1 MFSKMESL
9 RRPALDARALPT
21 QQVLPFSGTPSAPP
35 HVPQARKTLLSWQN
49 LQRPCCGLCSAGSRT
64 RLIQQRFRVRSQFRK
79 ITGLLVSFQRG
90 EGLYTWRGW
99 ESARLK
105 PSLSGAEDV
114 IWAPWHW
121 ADANRLAPRGPRQP
135 QDVLPG
141 PVSPARTLESQTLV
155 TAY

>member
-1 MFSKMESL
+1 MCAYQEQGMLKGGKGLEGDKSKSV
-9 RRPALDARALPT
+9 
-21 QQVLPFSGTPSAPP
+21 QWHSG
-35 HVPQARKTLLSWQN
+35 N
-49 LQRPCCGLCSAGSRT
+49 L
-64 RLIQQRFRVRSQFRK
+64 
-79 ITGLLVSFQRG
+79 
-90 EGLYTWRGW
+90 LYTI
-99 ESARLK
+99 
-105 PSLSGAEDV
+105 SGAEDV